1 MKLRWECYVGSK
13 WGSENKDVN
22 FPLDVNFEMPGRQQI
37 KMLSSQLEIP
47 VWISEA
53 RSGRIRIICIQT
65 LLNVLKLDETM
76 KMGV

>member
-1 MKLRWECYVGSK
+1 MGSK
-13 WGSENKDVN
+13 WGSENK
-22 FPLDVNFEMPGRQQI
+22 DVNFEMPGRQQI